1 MKKLN
6 LLVLSSAL
14 ILGLASCGGNNNPTT
29 TSDQT
34 TESASVDTT
43 DYASL
48 GAAAINNIS
57 ASFDKWTS
65 GITSKQSLSTE
76 SKVTDNG
83 KEYNFAITYT
93 VSAEAAAYLSI
104 AEDGKTLK
112 VTCDSEDHSFK
123 NAVTAHASINGS
135 EKASKSFNVKVSAK
149 TYIDLAKVYE
159 AKDGD
164 TVTTRGYVEVLNKS
178 SSIITVS
185 AGTSSIAV
193 YTTKADYYTSL
204 KAGDLVEITGE
215 VDIYSGL
222 YELKPTALNVL
233 DEEDESVP
241 APVALTVGGKTDLD
255 DEATVQSR
263 KGIVE
268 GYFKSITG
276 EHKTRK
282 SGGEY
287 EMVEAVVY
295 VGSATDGWQSIK
307 IHLESDKLTDS
318 TLVSTWGYSYD
329 ADNKKVVWTDKKPE
343 EGKKIKATGYMGW
356 YNGAQLTNATLEST
370 SDWEGDKPSAA
381 EADMVKTTIAD
392 LNKKTAPENDVA
404 YEVTGIYE
412 VSGDKKYLTEATTGE
427 TILIYNLTANEGKG
441 VVWNGLDGYNYEKD
455 SDAATSLADLKAGEE
470 VTLKA
475 LNAYY
480 SYTKTSEINASLI
493 SHKASTYAS
502 YTASIEK
509 DGDDEASVSL
519 SKTEGLAYGDEV
531 TVTATPG
538 TENYVVDSVI
548 VTDAAGTETDIT
560 DTMKFNATCVN
571 KVKVT
576 FKDGSV
582 KTATDTWKISDTK
595 DFPDGVD
602 GTSKVDGEFT
612 ANFATNGAI
621 KMAAK
626 GIRTLDSGATLFMT
640 KGATFIYNTVAFPK
654 AILSVKLTTSAGA
667 AESAKYAVTFGTSPL
682 STQNTSGAVNIG
694 KKSSGTI
701 DCKVE
706 NATYFQIAVDTTA
719 NGQIVSVEISY
730 TE

>member
-83 KEYNFAITYT
+83 KEYTFAITYT

-159 AKDGD
+159 AKDNA

-193 YTTKADYYTSL
+193 YTTNADYYTSL
-204 KAGDLVEITGE
+204 KAGDLVEITGT
-215 VDIYSGL
+215 VSIYNGL
-222 YELKPTALNVL
+222 YQLKPTALNIL

-255 DEATVQSR
+255 DEAIVQSR
-263 KGIVE
+263 KGLVE
-268 GYFKSITG
+268 GYLNSLTCSYNSSKSRHI
-276 EHKTRK
+276 
-282 SGGEY
+282 
-287 EMVEAVVY
+287 VEAVVY
-295 VGSATDGWQSIK
+295 VGSSTDGWQSIA
-307 IHLESDKLTDS
+307 IHLESDKLSDADVILDS
-318 TLVSTWGYSYD
+318 WGY
-329 ADNKKVVWTDKKPE
+329 NQTDKKFGDDAPAI
-343 EGKKIKATGYMGW
+343 GKKIKASGYMSW

-370 SDWEGDKPSAA
+370 SDWEGDKPSAP

-441 VVWNGLDGYNYEKD
+441 VVWNGLDGYDYEKD

-480 SYTKTSEINASLI
+480 SYAKTPEINASLI

-582 KTATDTWKISDTK
+582 VVDSTTTITVDALGLVSNSYADGSKKIDGFDWEYKELGNYGKGIQMRTK
-595 DFPDGVD
+595 NGKSSACYNIVAF
-602 GTSKVDGEFT
+602 SK
-612 ANFATNGAI
+612 AI
-621 KMAAK
+621 KNVVISFNSNTIYTNSKTGDLVNNTGLCVVA
-626 GIRTLDSGATLFMT
+626 SGTD
-640 KGATFIYNTVAFPK
+640 
-654 AILSVKLTTSAGA
+654 KLSAGT
-667 AESAKYAVTFGTSPL
+667 EKCQTENNGLIYTYTPSGTADTYFAFSH
-682 STQNTSGAVNIG
+682 SGSGAVY
-694 KKSSGTI
+694 I
-701 DCKVE
+701 DSIVI
-706 NATYFQIAVDTTA
+706 NFVD
-719 NGQIVSVEISY
+719 
-730 TE
+730 